1 MHKLTT
7 KPAAHGAR
15 YNCPSLPHPLPH
27 THTPVR
33 IPSLFINRNT
43 RNCTVFNADISE
55 LGIGKAKQ
63 NTYPFPKKQD
73 VRWMSTTSKM
83 RTTMA
88 CTMLTIVRTG
98 KMRADGISSAKPE
111 ELSFITERL
120 RTCIDTS
127 TKQIPL
133 FGGILI
139 SLFPAIHIP
148 FELNLGLIH

>member
-1 MHKLTT
+1 MYAQTYYKTDSSRRPVQL
-7 KPAAHGAR
+7 
-15 YNCPSLPHPLPH
+15 PLPSPTH
-27 THTPVR
+27 THTYAHSFLVYKQKY
-33 IPSLFINRNT
+33 
-43 RNCTVFNADISE
+43 TVFNADISE
-55 LGIGKAKQ
+55 LGTGNAKQ

-111 ELSFITERL
+111 KLSFITERL
-120 RTCIDTS
+120 RTSIDTS